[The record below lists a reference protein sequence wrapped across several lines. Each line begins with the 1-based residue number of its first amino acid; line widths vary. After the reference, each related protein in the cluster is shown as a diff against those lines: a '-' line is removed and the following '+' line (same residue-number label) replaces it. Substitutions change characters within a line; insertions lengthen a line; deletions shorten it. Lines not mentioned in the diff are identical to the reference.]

1 MKYTIE
7 GFSQAYAA
15 TLKDGKTCI
24 DCTDLVILRWFVDFQ
39 LTGKM
44 EFVDVGTDRFF
55 WLNYRYLL
63 EDMPILSLSKRS
75 LYDRLQKMVKFGLLK
90 HYHKKSGGSFSY
102 YCAGPNFRNLVSSP
116 SEDNFIPLGSQ
127 LPTPMKKT
135 SDPLGSKLPS
145 KDSSTMDSSSKDSFV
160 RKRFTPPTVEE
171 VRSYCQERNNGI
183 NPEAFVDFYTANGW
197 TQGRGKPIKDWRAA
211 VRTWE
216 ARDKQALPVQRPV
229 LTDDDYDLD
238 KFF

>member
-7 GFSQAYAA
+7 GFSQAYAT
-15 TLKDGKTCI
+15 TLKDEKNRI

-44 EFVDVGTDRFF
+44 EFVDVGADRFF
-55 WLNYRYLL
+55 WLNYRSFLD
-63 EDMPILSLSKRS
+63 DMPILSLSKRS

-102 YCAGPNFRNLVSSP
+102 YCVGPNFQNLVSSP

-145 KDSSTMDSSSKDSFV
+145 KDPSTMNPSPKDSFE

-183 NPEAFVDFYTANGW
+183 DPDAFVDYYTARGW
-197 TQGRGKPIKDWRAA
+197 KYGQGKPVADWKAA

-216 ARDKQALPVQRPV
+216 RRESKPKKSRLP
-229 LTDDDYDLD
+229 TDEDYAPLFDI
-238 KFF
+238 